1 MNTKTPL
8 HLWIVGV
15 LALLWNSV
23 GALDYLMTQ
32 TQNASYMAS
41 FSQEQLDYFY
51 AQPLWMVCAW
61 AIAIW
66 SSVLAS
72 IFLLLRKKIAAPVF
86 LVSWLGLI
94 ATCLHSYVLSNGY
107 EVMGGNSA
115 LAFSALLFVIAGSL
129 FFYARA
135 MINKGVLT

>member
-1 MNTKTPL
+1 
-8 HLWIVGV
+8 
-15 LALLWNSV
+15 
-23 GALDYLMTQ
+23 
-32 TQNASYMAS
+32 MAS
-41 FSQEQLDYFY
+41 FSQRQLDYFY

-61 AIAIW
+61 AVAIW

-72 IFLLLRKKIAAPVF
+72 ILLRLRKKLAAPIS

-94 ATCLHSYVLSNGY
+94 LTCLHSYVLSNGY

-115 LAFSALLFVIAGSL
+115 LAFSALLFVIAGDL

-135 MINKGVLT
+135 MVNKGALN